1 MSENRGPRTPARR
14 PAAPGR
20 SLAALVVLAA
30 AILALNVA
38 YASVVP
44 TGVYSGDFNGEFV
57 LGLAFSWDPWSEPG
71 RPPVSPESY
80 EQGPGRTGS
89 AQVID
94 LRSGREAAGVSAGLI
109 AAGRLALWYRSEA
122 GQAAGTA
129 QTAGEAFILDS
140 SGVIV
145 SSVPLPRSKAW
156 TLVELEVP
164 SGGASVVVKAFP
176 GWRLTVDDVL
186 LREDRVSEVSAV
198 RERLWGEVAHQP
210 HSRLGGVDIQHA
222 SRAGR
227 LMDALPPMLATGALS
242 ALLYLLVLRL
252 SYRWATVILFVA
264 ASYVIY
270 EPSPFEWFLV
280 IWLVYGLLTRKLELS
295 RLLDRRVRLAVV
307 GAALYAVATV
317 ISWALGGVGALS
329 AISTAQTIY
338 CLILFGA
345 LVCLPATPGAIQDIT
360 LGLLLGALV
369 GMAASLVAKF
379 TGFLAHLV
387 RQSSAE
393 FRGFF
398 KDSNVFASTLLFPV
412 LVPWA
417 AACSS
422 RSWIRRLG
430 WLALSFLLAVGV
442 VMSGSRSGFGG
453 LFVAVVAAALLAYP
467 DLGPRVRRVLPVAL
481 LGLLAVGLAVGLAR
495 GVFTLRAYD
504 LADRF
509 PDLVAAL
516 RRIVASPLGLGPYMG
531 LARYGVHPH
540 NLVIM
545 AFLEEGWLGG
555 LGVICLFAGAFALV
569 WRRRPRRPDAGDA
582 GSAAPFPAPSLVLLA
597 AAAGLA
603 GVLATSMLSPAQHW
617 RHLWILAGLLA
628 TSCLPAAADNR
639 TDPGARPAV
648 SDNEEEARTAGWP
661 TAGTRLRDV

>member
-1 MSENRGPRTPARR
+1 MPEDRSPPAPARR
-14 PAAPGR
+14 PAASGC
-20 SLAALVVLAA
+20 SLAALVLLAV

-44 TGVYSGDFNGEFV
+44 TGVYAGDFNGEFV

-71 RPPVSPESY
+71 RPTASPGSY

-94 LRSGREAAGVSAGLI
+94 LRGGREAAGISTGLI
-109 AAGRLALWYRSEA
+109 ATGRLALWYWSEA
-122 GQAAGTA
+122 GQEAGA
-129 QTAGEAFILDS
+129 EQTSGEAYIIDR
-140 SGVIV
+140 SGATV
-145 SSVPLPRSKAW
+145 SSAPLPASKDW
-156 TLVELEVP
+156 TPVGLDVP
-164 SGGASVVVKAFP
+164 SGGASLVVKVFP

-186 LREDRVSEVSAV
+186 LREDRVSAVSV
-198 RERLWGEVAHQP
+198 LRERIWGEVGSQP
-210 HSRLGGVDIQHA
+210 HPRLGGIDIRRA

-252 SYRWATVILFVA
+252 SYRWATVILFAA

-270 EPSPFEWFLV
+270 EPSPFEWFFV
-280 IWLVYGLLTRKLELS
+280 IWLLHGLLTRKLELS

-307 GAALYAVATV
+307 GAALYGAATIV
-317 ISWALGGVGALS
+317 SWALGGVGALS
-329 AISTAQTIY
+329 AISTVQTIY
-338 CLILFGA
+338 CLTLFLA

-360 LGLLLGALV
+360 LGLLLGALLGV
-369 GMAASLVAKF
+369 TASLVSKF

-387 RQSSAE
+387 RQGSAE

-398 KDSNVFASTLLFPV
+398 KDSNVFAPTLLFPV
-412 LVPWA
+412 LAPWA
-417 AACSS
+417 AAWSS
-422 RSWIRRLG
+422 RSWPRRLG

-453 LFVAVVAAALLAYP
+453 LLVAVVAAVLLAYP
-467 DLGPRVRRVLPVAL
+467 HLGPRVRRVLPVAL

-504 LADRF
+504 IEDRF
-509 PDLVAAL
+509 PDMVAAL
-516 RRIVASPLGLGPYMG
+516 RLVAAAPLGVGPHMG
-531 LARYGVHPH
+531 LARYGLHPH

-545 AFLEEGWLGG
+545 ALLEEGWLGG
-555 LGVICLFAGAFALV
+555 LGIICIFTGAFATV
-569 WRRRPRRPDAGDA
+569 WRRLPRRPGA
-582 GSAAPFPAPSLVLLA
+582 GSASPTATSPATNLFILA

-603 GVLATSMLSPAQHW
+603 GLLATSMLTPAQHW
-617 RHLWILAGLLA
+617 RHLWILAGFLVM
-628 TSCLPAAADNR
+628 SCLPAAAYNR
-639 TDPGARPAV
+639 TSPGARPGV
-648 SDNEEEARTAGWP
+648 SAPEEGAP
-661 TAGTRLRDV
+661 TCPN